1 VLKVGLAGPTSVII
15 GRMPNLDERLAA
27 ALRRGVTENNWDR
40 ALTEVRLALYEHP
53 TTPNALLTLG
63 VCQFHRRDFIE
74 AIASLDRAVNVARR
88 AADEAAGVIPW
99 GPIYLFRALSFA
111 ARRLPS
117 AARADF
123 TLLRELDP
131 TPVRWDRFREVLR
144 ADEMTR
150 ARIAAKAAGLEAET
164 PPDY

>member
-1 VLKVGLAGPTSVII
+1 
-15 GRMPNLDERLAA
+15 MPNLDERLAS
-27 ALRRGVTENNWDR
+27 ALQLGVADNNWDR
-40 ALTEVRLALYEHP
+40 ALTEIRLALYEHP
-53 TTPNALLTLG
+53 AAPNALLALG

-88 AADEAAGVIPW
+88 AVNDTTGVIPW

-123 TLLRELDP
+123 ALLRDLDP
-131 TPVRWDRFREVLR
+131 TPIRWERFGEVLR
-144 ADEMTR
+144 PDEITR
-150 ARIAAKAAGLEAET
+150 ARIAAQAAGLEAEM
-164 PPDY
+164 PPRY